1 MAEQGTEKRR
11 LFEMPPEIQAVLVEW
26 EDVSPT
32 CHRLKLKDWGENRG

>member
-1 MAEQGTEKRR
+1 MSEQVANKWR
-11 LFEMPPEIQAVLVEW
+11 LSGELPEIQAVLVEW